1 MGTTA
6 FVTSSERSARTPGR
20 GYDLPLLVSL
30 ALLLLFGLV
39 MLFSASWDYSNQLY
53 GSPWYMFL
61 RQARW
66 LGLGLV
72 LMFVL
77 SRVDYHHWQRWI
89 VAAMA
94 VTLLLLLL
102 VLLMGEL
109 HLGARRTLFKGSY
122 QPSEMAKLI
131 TILYLAVWLYAKRQF
146 LHDVSFGL
154 LPLSVIL
161 GLVGGLIYLQPD
173 LSATLTILILGGLLF
188 FLAGG
193 RWSQIAFLIVAAL
206 VILWLLVK
214 VNPTGQARV
223 AAYLAGLRDP
233 QESSY
238 HMQRV
243 FEAFVRGGF
252 FGRGLGESVT
262 KLNGL
267 PVPPTD
273 SIFAVLVEETGF
285 LGTLAVFALYGLFCW
300 RGVVLARRAP
310 DMLGTLMASGITLWI
325 LLEMLINTGVMVGL
339 LPFAGNTLPFFS
351 AGGSNLIASL
361 AGIGIL
367 LNISRQAGEAETEEW
382 RSYGAIVDLRRRN
395 RRRRLS
401 RTRRA

>member
-6 FVTSSERSARTPGR
+6 FVDASQASGRRS
-20 GYDLPLLVSL
+20 YDFPLLL
-30 ALLLLFGLV
+30 ILGLLMLFGLIV
-39 MLFSASWDYSNQLY
+39 LLSASWDYSNQLY
-53 GSPWYMFL
+53 GDPWYMFR
-61 RQARW
+61 RQLQW
-66 LGLGLV
+66 TGLGLF
-72 LMFVL
+72 LLIVL
-77 SRVDYHHWQRWI
+77 SRVDYHYWQKWI
-89 VAAMA
+89 VPLMGA
-94 VTLLLLLL
+94 TLILLLL
-102 VLLMGEL
+102 VLFIGEL

-122 QPSEMAKLI
+122 QPSELAKLMI
-131 TILYLAVWLYAKRQF
+131 VLYLSVWLYSKRQF

-173 LSATLTILILGGLLF
+173 LSATLTVILLGGLLF

-193 RWSQIAFLIVAAL
+193 RWSQIVVVLILTFL
-206 VILWLLVK
+206 ILWLVVK
-214 VNPTGQARV
+214 INPTGQARV
-223 AAYLAGLRDP
+223 ADYLTGLRDP
-233 QESSY
+233 TQSSY

-252 FGRGLGESVT
+252 LGRGLGESVT

-285 LGTLAVFALYGLFCW
+285 VGALVLFVLYGLLGW
-300 RGVVLARRAP
+300 RGLLLARRAP

-325 LLEMLINTGVMVGL
+325 LLEMLINTGVMIGL
-339 LPFAGNTLPFFS
+339 IPFAGNALPFFS

-361 AGIGIL
+361 AGLGIL
-367 LNISRQAGEAETEEW
+367 LNISRQADETLAEEQW

-395 RRRRLS
+395 RRRRIS
-401 RTRRA
+401 RSRRA